1 MAGALCCYLLI
12 VGSIMKVSDHR
23 LPAAEF
29 ARQLRRDVL
38 GNASVCVYRAGIGH
52 LLAADPVA
60 FYLGD
65 PVCRASTPDELRRL
79 VNERGE
85 VLAIIE
91 QPGLSKMN
99 AIAEVETLRVM
110 SSNPSGSNREIPL
123 ACVRLRPKARELA
136 EKVTR

>member
-1 MAGALCCYLLI
+1 VCGYLL
-12 VGSIMKVSDHR
+12 VGGSIMKVSDHR

-38 GNASVCVYRAGIGH
+38 GDKWVCVYRVGVGH
-52 LLAADPVA
+52 ALADPVA

-85 VLAIIE
+85 LLAIIQ
-91 QPGLSKMN
+91 QPSLSKLDT
-99 AIAEVETLRVM
+99 IAQVETLRLM
-110 SSNPSGSNREIPL
+110 PSNPRGSDREIPL
-123 ACVRLRPKARELA
+123 ACVRLRPR
-136 EKVTR
+136 TH